1 MAKQTLRIGKVN
13 LGRVSKIAIVLS
25 DNGDLIDKSLL
36 KGADIAEI
44 RIDQFKDVTPGHIV
58 DVIGKVKRL
67 SLPVIGT
74 IRNKKEGGRRDISSS
89 KRLELFKKIFPLV
102 DAVDIEL
109 SSRKILGKVISL
121 AKSDRKTV
129 IVSYHNFTRTPPSIF
144 LTRKI
149 ISAKKEGSDIVK
161 ISVRVNSQKD
171 FLRLLRLTIDKKED
185 NLIVIAMGR
194 KGIASRIFFPLIG
207 SLLTYAYVDKPSAP
221 GQVSLPEMNRIFESL
236 KRAE

>member
-1 MAKQTLRIGKVN
+1 MVKWTLKIGKVN
-13 LGRVSKIAIVLS
+13 LGRVSKIAVVLS
-25 DNGDLIDKSLL
+25 DNGDLIDKSLIE
-36 KGADIAEI
+36 GTDIAEL
-44 RIDQFKDVTPGHIV
+44 RIDQFKDITLGNIV

-74 IRNKKEGGRRDISSS
+74 IRPKKEGGRRNISSS
-89 KRLELFKKIFPLV
+89 KRLKLFKKISPLV

-109 SSRKILGKVISL
+109 SSRKILSKVISL
-121 AKSDRKTV
+121 AKSGRKAV
-129 IVSYHNFTRTPPSIF
+129 IVSYHNFTKTPPLSF

-149 ISAKKEGSDIVK
+149 ISAKKKGADIVK
-161 ISVRVNSQKD
+161 ISTRVNSQED

-194 KGIASRIFFPLIG
+194 KGISSRVFFPLIG

-221 GQVSLPEMNRIFESL
+221 GQVSLPEMNRIL
-236 KRAE
+236 KFLKCS